1 MNYLLSL
8 LMLLLST
15 SVWSKRFANQ
25 FLEFDMPNTWECV
38 LEGAEWVC
46 QSTNTARKKEAIIIF
61 AAKNRGPK
69 DNIEEYQA
77 YLKKA
82 KNFMLPGGQS
92 LVSEPKYANA
102 VDVNGQRW
110 IDSLHM
116 ASEIPGFYTRYMA
129 TVKEDL
135 GVVVTF
141 SVSRDSYSTYKTVF
155 DKIIASIRVFRQASK
170 NVKVNLNQGSG
181 YNSGNESIFV
191 PEDGADLMP
200 STGKK
205 NKKAKNKDLGEFD
218 TSLILIVLGVAVALF
233 FILRRKKSG
242 DED

>member
-1 MNYLLSL
+1 MNFFLSL
-8 LMLLLST
+8 FLMLLST
-15 SVWSKRFANQ
+15 SAWSKRFANQ
-25 FLEFDMPNTWECV
+25 YVEFDMPNTWECV
-38 LEGAEWVC
+38 LEGAVWVC
-46 QSTNTARKKEAIIIF
+46 QSNNAARKKEAIIIF

-69 DNIEEYQA
+69 DTIEEYQA

-102 VDVNGQRW
+102 VDVNGHRW

-141 SVSRDSYSTYKTVF
+141 SVSRDAYSTYKTVF

-170 NVKVNLNQGSG
+170 NVKANINQGSG
-181 YNSGNESIFV
+181 FGSGSESIFV
-191 PEDGADLMP
+191 PEDAGDLMP
-200 STGKK
+200 SSGKK
-205 NKKAKNKDLGEFD
+205 SKKSKDKNQGELD
-218 TSLILIVLGVAVALF
+218 SSLILIVIGVAVALF
-233 FILRRKKSG
+233 FLLRRKKSG
-242 DED
+242 DD

>member
-1 MNYLLSL
+1 MNFLISILFLFSCAN
-8 LMLLLST
+8 
-15 SVWSKRFANQ
+15 VWSKRFANQ
-25 FLEFDMPNTWECV
+25 YIEFDMPNTWECV

-46 QSTNTARKKEAIIIF
+46 QSTNVARKKEAIIIF

-69 DNIEEYQA
+69 DSIEEYQA
-77 YLKKA
+77 YLKKP

-102 VDVNGQRW
+102 VDVNGHRW

-141 SVSRDSYSTYKTVF
+141 SVSRDAYSTYKSVF
-155 DKIIASIRVFRQASK
+155 DKIIASIRVFRQAGKNSK
-170 NVKVNLNQGSG
+170 LNMNQGAG
-181 YNSGNESIFV
+181 YNAGNDSIFV
-191 PEDGADLMP
+191 PEDATDLMP
-200 STGKK
+200 SQGRKSKKSK
-205 NKKAKNKDLGEFD
+205 NKNPSDIDL
-218 TSLILIVLGVAVALF
+218 SLVLIVVGVAAALF
-233 FILRRKKSG
+233 FILRRKKS
-242 DED
+242 DEE

>member
-1 MNYLLSL
+1 MKIFITLFLVIF
-8 LMLLLST
+8 ST
-15 SVWSKRFANQ
+15 STFAKRFANQ
-25 FLEFDMPNTWECV
+25 YIEFDMPNTWECV

-46 QSTNTARKKEAIIIF
+46 QSNNVARKKEAIIIF

-69 DNIEEYQA
+69 DSIEEYQA
-77 YLKKA
+77 YLKQA
-82 KNFMLPGGQS
+82 KNFMLPGGQA

-102 VDVNGQRW
+102 VDVNGHRW

-141 SVSRDSYSTYKTVF
+141 SVSRDAYTTYKTVF

-170 NVKVNLNQGSG
+170 NVKVNIGQGSG
-181 YNSGNESIFV
+181 INSGNDSIFV
-191 PEDGADLMP
+191 PEDATDLMP
-200 STGKK
+200 SQGKK
-205 NKKAKNKDLGEFD
+205 TKKAKKEDGEEMD
-218 TSLILIVLGVAVALF
+218 SSLILIAVGVAVVLF
-233 FILRRKKSG
+233 FVLRRRKPE
-242 DED
+242 DE